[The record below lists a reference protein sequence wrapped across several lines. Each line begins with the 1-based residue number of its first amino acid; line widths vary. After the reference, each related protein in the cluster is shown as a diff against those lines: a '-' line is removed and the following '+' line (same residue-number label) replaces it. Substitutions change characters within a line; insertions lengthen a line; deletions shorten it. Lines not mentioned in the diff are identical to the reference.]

1 MIRRCAISARWGHNN
16 VAFGRARGP
25 GDFDYMS
32 NVTASDVQNLRNRAA
47 IARRIANEVSV
58 EEAAESLQKQA
69 QELEREAKEL
79 EHRR

>member
-1 MIRRCAISARWGHNN
+1 
-16 VAFGRARGP
+16 
-25 GDFDYMS
+25 MS

-69 QELEREAKEL
+69 QELEGEAKEL